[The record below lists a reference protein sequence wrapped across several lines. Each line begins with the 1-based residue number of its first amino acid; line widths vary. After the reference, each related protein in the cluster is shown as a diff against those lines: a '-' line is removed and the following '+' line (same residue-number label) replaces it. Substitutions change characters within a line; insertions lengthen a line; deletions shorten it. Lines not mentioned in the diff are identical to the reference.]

1 MKNFIII
8 ILLGV
13 IGFLAYDYVVRSNV
27 MGVGFLR
34 ESIKEETLIEKNKNE
49 KIKEQ
54 NESPDSYEYVKVPK
68 YEDVII
74 PFETVKWE
82 DVTPIERDFG
92 DIWFYTEENH
102 NELIEDDFDWTR
114 NDVLLLY
121 VTNPLYRGHEIIVK
135 ELSTSTSPLSFSFN
149 LVVDFKKIN
158 NSQDPAKIYMVIKK
172 DSLRKDD
179 GEFKVDYR
187 IFDTN
192 GNTIYIWD

>member
-13 IGFLAYDYVVRSNV
+13 IGFLTYDYFVKSNEV
-27 MGVGFLR
+27 DVGFWQ
-34 ESIKEETLIEKNKNE
+34 ESKKEETLLENIKNE
-49 KIKEQ
+49 KIQEQ
-54 NESPDSYEYVKVPK
+54 NELPDSYEYVKVPK

-74 PFETVKWE
+74 PFETVQWE
-82 DVTPIERDFG
+82 DVTPIERNFG

-149 LVVDFKKIN
+149 LVVDFKKLN
-158 NSQDPAKIYMVIKK
+158 NSQDPAKIYIVIKK

-187 IFDTN
+187 IYDTN